1 MSKKVLANVIK
12 WETGCTNAAAADA
25 VDAIVAAIIMG
36 VKKSK
41 KGRFSV
47 RGLGTFAAKTT
58 KARICRN
65 PTTGGVVNVPAKKTV
80 KFTPASGLVQNV
92 GA

>member
-1 MSKKVLANVIK
+1 MSKKALANVIK
-12 WETGCTNAAAADA
+12 WETGCTNAGAADA
-25 VDAIVAAIIMG
+25 VDAIIAAIIMG
-36 VKKSK
+36 VKKSN

-58 KARICRN
+58 KARTCRN
-65 PTTGGVVNVPAKKTV
+65 PATGAVVNVPAKATV
-80 KFTPASGLVQNV
+80 KFTPAPGIVQRI